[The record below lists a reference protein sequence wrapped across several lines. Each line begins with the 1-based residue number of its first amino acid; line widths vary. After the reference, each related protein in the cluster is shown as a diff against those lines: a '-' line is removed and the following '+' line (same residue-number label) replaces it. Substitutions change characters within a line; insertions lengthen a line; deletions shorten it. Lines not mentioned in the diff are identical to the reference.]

1 MGYTKT
7 FVEVKESDVY
17 EYIIE
22 NIKESLN
29 CSEIKDEDDYYD
41 ELHISIDD
49 WVSGSTGEAKDLVDD
64 YGFLK
69 AIRLQEQEYGDLIDL
84 NDDDNKIYMC
94 LAFVIIYQW
103 FRENYSYE
111 KYKEEEE
118 DNDDKWCLSH
128 PPYRC
133 DGGCGKIM
141 GSPND
146 DECDRICDD
155 CKEEDKTDDES
166 E

>member
-7 FVEVKESDVY
+7 FVEVEESDVY
-17 EYIIE
+17 EYIIDH
-22 NIKESLN
+22 IKESLN
-29 CSEIKDEDDYYD
+29 FSEIKDEDHYYD
-41 ELHISIDD
+41 ELHTSIDE

-69 AIRLQEQEYGDLIDL
+69 AIRLQEQEYGDILDL
-84 NDDDNKIYMC
+84 NEDDDKIYMC
-94 LAFVIIYQW
+94 LAYVIINQW
-103 FRENYSYE
+103 FREYYSYE
-111 KYKEEEE
+111 KYKEEESE
-118 DNDDKWCLSH
+118 DNDDKWSIAH

-133 DGGCGKIM
+133 DGGCGKIV

-155 CKEEDKTDDES
+155 CKEEEEDD
-166 E
+166 